1 MKIRNEE
8 TKEGKK
14 DEDVKKARK
23 RLLGERFFHGWNA
36 VKARYKTFGMT
47 KERHGGLHQ
56 TSLDL
61 LIFFQDLALFMRPT
75 HDSVYRF
82 DDTSARSTN

>member
-1 MKIRNEE
+1 MQEE
-8 TKEGKK
+8 KRKK
-14 DEDVKKARK
+14 NEDVKKARK

-36 VKARYKTFGMT
+36 VKTRYKTFGMT

-61 LIFFQDLALFMRPT
+61 LISSKTWLSL
-75 HDSVYRF
+75 
-82 DDTSARSTN
+82 